1 MKDTKDT
8 IKDNVEVDDL
18 SKDHE
23 LIEDS
28 LDVTEDDTENPF
40 DDIDF
45 DESDDYE
52 FFDVLTPNYNEVRK
66 LRNPVLHQ

>member
-52 FFDVLTPNYNEVRK
+52 FFDVLTPNYNEIRK